1 MCKNEAASFLS
12 SNFKF
17 KNLENKKNL
26 ILYLVGTFDRVSGLS
41 KNSNG
46 EILFIDTIKEIK
58 KLKNVH
64 IIFKPHPAANV
75 NLINA

>member
-41 KNSNG
+41 KK
-46 EILFIDTIKEIK
+46 ILMVKFY
-58 KLKNVH
+58 L
-64 IIFKPHPAANV
+64 
-75 NLINA
+75 